1 VPEGDT
7 IFRAARTLHRAL
19 AGRTVTAF
27 ESPLPA
33 LTRVDDDAPLAG
45 RTVDRVWAR
54 GKHLLMALSGDL
66 VLHTHMRMN
75 GSWHIYR
82 PGERWRLP
90 RSRMRVA
97 LHTDAFVAVGFDV
110 PVAELLD
117 SRGLGRT
124 RSLAAL
130 GPDLLGGEF
139 DEAAALTRLRA
150 HDALAIGEA
159 LLDQRIVAGIGNVY
173 KSEACFVARVDPFA
187 PVSAL
192 SDVRLRSLLTVAR
205 TLLQANVSETSR
217 SGIVTYRGLDAARRG
232 GGAAHWVY
240 GRRGKPC
247 RRCGTAVAARKQGI
261 DARTTYWCPRCQR
274 QEVGE

>member
-1 VPEGDT
+1 MPEGDT
-7 IFRAARTLHRAL
+7 IFRTARTLHRAL

-33 LTRVDDDAPLAG
+33 VTRVDDDTPLAG

-54 GKHLLMALSGDL
+54 GKHLLLALSGDL

-97 LHTDAFVAVGFDV
+97 LYTDAFVAVGFDV
-110 PVAELLD
+110 PVVDLLD
-117 SRGLGRT
+117 GRGLGRT

-130 GPDLLGGEF
+130 GPDLLSDGF
-139 DEAAALTRLRA
+139 DEATALSRLRA
-150 HDALAIGEA
+150 HDSLEIGDA

-173 KSEACFVARVDPFA
+173 KSETCFVARVDPFA
-187 PVSAL
+187 RVASL
-192 SDVRLRSLLTVAR
+192 SDTRLRLLLTTGR
-205 TLLQANVSETSR
+205 KLLQANVSESSR
-217 SGIVTYRGLDAARRG
+217 SGIVTYRGLDARRG
-232 GGAAHWVY
+232 GGSHWVY

-247 RRCGTAVAARKQGI
+247 RRCGTPILARRQGA
-261 DARTTYWCPRCQR
+261 DARTTYWCPQCQPPAAD
-274 QEVGE
+274 